1 MEMPEERQFLCSGCL
16 AVTPESAIHV
26 LPFFNETAGDYVT
39 TYRCG
44 ACWLAALKETETHIA
59 QTQDPAEFALLGAFF
74 ERHGV
79 TLHEW
84 KRGDPLAAVRPLM
97 VRMIDLMR
105 SGAIR
110 LRAGPTAK

>member
-1 MEMPEERQFLCSGCL
+1 MEERQFLCSGCL

-26 LPFFNETAGDYVT
+26 VPCFNQTLGDYVT

-44 ACWLAALKETETHIA
+44 ACWQVALKETETRVA

-79 TLHEW
+79 TLHEF
-84 KRGDPLAAVRPLM
+84 KRGDPLAVVRPLM

-105 SGAIR
+105 LGAIR
-110 LRAGPTAK
+110 LPAGATAK